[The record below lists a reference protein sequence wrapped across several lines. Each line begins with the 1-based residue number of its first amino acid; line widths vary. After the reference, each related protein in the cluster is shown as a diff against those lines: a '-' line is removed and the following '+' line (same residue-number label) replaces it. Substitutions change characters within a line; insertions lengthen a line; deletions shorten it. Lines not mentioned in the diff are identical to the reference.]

1 MAFNY
6 LNIVQ
11 AIRNGQNPQQLVLSF
26 LEGQFGNTPL
36 GQNLLILA
44 KENRTKDIEKIA
56 RNMCA
61 ERGLDFDKEFDAFKK
76 KIGLDNPN

>member
-1 MAFNY
+1 MGFNY
-6 LNIVQ
+6 LNIIQ

-36 GQNLLILA
+36 GQNLIALA
-44 KENRTKDIEKIA
+44 KENKTKEIEKIA

-61 ERGLDFDKEFDAFKK
+61 ERGLDFDKEFQLFKQ
-76 KIGLDNPN
+76 KIGLE

>member
-36 GQNLLILA
+36 GQNLLTLA

>member
-1 MAFNY
+1 
-6 LNIVQ
+6 
-11 AIRNGQNPQQLVLSF
+11 
-26 LEGQFGNTPL
+26 
-36 GQNLLILA
+36 LA
-44 KENRTKDIEKIA
+44 KENKTKDIEKIA

>member
-36 GQNLLILA
+36 GQNLLTLA
-44 KENRTKDIEKIA
+44 KENRAKDIEKIA